1 MKFRLESYGS
11 GNERVLRYLNGNI
24 IRESPIQH
32 FFTVT
37 NNKNDEDN
45 QNNTNGDVSLSNE
58 EVSLTD
64 EENFELSDEF
74 LSKLHE
80 LNCENWHLIATNI
93 CMATTLRYEKE
104 NPLEWDESRKD
115 QQMGYASLSKIKS
128 IFEHL
133 NDSKKLKLLH
143 TVNRFDPQ
151 TLKYSIFHRNLSLD
165 ECSSKSLALSQSIRD
180 GINLQKEFINV
191 ILELKKEFK
200 LLMSHRNPVDLTSLD
215 VDFPSSFSLNVLFY
229 DISYYPF
236 SIPLPNLNIDTE
248 VNQNTVETTPREEY
262 IWDIWL
268 YHNNSSPFVPQVCTI
283 YYNNLTNDDEKECNQ
298 VNNNI
303 NNVKMV
309 FPMGISHFIEKNY
322 GLCVN
327 NSSVP
332 LYERDES
339 NLLLYHLRR
348 GRNCLIDRH
357 IFLTIA
363 QMCFDLTN
371 NKTKPVDNGVKV
383 LFIGSDSIRLELMGL
398 KVEIGYKPVEQVEV
412 GEVMWKLVIA
422 KMRSVH
428 IQNWK
433 QQKYQL
439 NNNISNIFNE
449 TYLGKIIY
457 IKLFDGIKKSKF
469 GQKMVLKSEIIIF
482 GNFNFSK

>member
-1 MKFRLESYGS
+1 MKFRLESYGV

-24 IRESPIQH
+24 IKESPIQH

-37 NNKNDEDN
+37 NNENKDENIEEDTNN
-45 QNNTNGDVSLSNE
+45 QNNNNE
-58 EVSLTD
+58 ITSSK
-64 EENFELSDEF
+64 EENIELSDEF

-80 LNCENWHLIATNI
+80 LNCENWHLIGTNI
-93 CMATTLRYEKE
+93 CMSTTLRYEKE
-104 NPLEWDESRKD
+104 NPLEWDESMKD

-128 IFEHL
+128 TFDHL
-133 NDSKKLKLLH
+133 NETKKLKLLH
-143 TVNRFDPQ
+143 TVNRFDSQ
-151 TLKYSIFHRNLSLD
+151 TLKYSIFDRNASLD
-165 ECSSKSLALSQSIRD
+165 ECSSKSLELSQTIYN
-180 GINLQKEFINV
+180 GINLQNEFINV
-191 ILELKKEFK
+191 LLELKKEFK

-215 VDFPSSFSLNVLFY
+215 VDFPSSFALNVLFY

-236 SIPLPNLNIDTE
+236 SIRLPNLNTDTDD
-248 VNQNTVETTPREEY
+248 NQKDAETGPREEY

-268 YHNNSSPFVPQVCTI
+268 YHSDSSPFVPQICTI
-283 YYNNLTNDDEKECNQ
+283 YYNNMTADDMAKEFKEL
-298 VNNNI
+298 NNI

-327 NSSVP
+327 GSSIP

-363 QMCFDLTN
+363 QMCFDLN
-371 NKTKPVDNGVKV
+371 NKTSDLDGVKI
-383 LFIGSDSIRLELMGL
+383 LFIGSDGVRLELMGRR
-398 KVEIGYKPVEQVEV
+398 VEIGYKPVEEVEA

-439 NNNISNIFNE
+439 DNNIPNIFEE
-449 TYLGKIIY
+449 TVKFIQNLIN
-457 IKLFDGIKKSKF
+457 FKK
-469 GQKMVLKSEIIIF
+469 
-482 GNFNFSK
+482 